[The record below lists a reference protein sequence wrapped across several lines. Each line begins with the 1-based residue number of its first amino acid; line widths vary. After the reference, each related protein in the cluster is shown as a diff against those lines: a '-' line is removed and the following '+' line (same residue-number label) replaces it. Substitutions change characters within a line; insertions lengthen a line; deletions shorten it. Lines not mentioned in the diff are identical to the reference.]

1 MVSPPSPL
9 SELTVAITSDSRSEE
24 EEMEGGKLT
33 KQAKGMTHAKPES
46 TGELEE
52 GMEGLRS
59 RDGESRSERRLV
71 IQLSRIQSEVTS
83 SRSHARLLL
92 IGGCCCCCRRCS
104 SSFFPAD
111 SLARVCVILSF
122 RSLSR

>member
-1 MVSPPSPL
+1 MVSPLIPL
-9 SELTVAITSDSRSEE
+9 SEFIVAITSDSRSEE
-24 EEMEGGKLT
+24 EEAEKEGGKLT

-71 IQLSRIQSEVTS
+71 IHLSRIQSEVTS
-83 SRSHARLLL
+83 LRSHARLLL
-92 IGGCCCCCRRCS
+92 IGCCCCCRCS

-111 SLARVCVILSF
+111 SLARACVILSF